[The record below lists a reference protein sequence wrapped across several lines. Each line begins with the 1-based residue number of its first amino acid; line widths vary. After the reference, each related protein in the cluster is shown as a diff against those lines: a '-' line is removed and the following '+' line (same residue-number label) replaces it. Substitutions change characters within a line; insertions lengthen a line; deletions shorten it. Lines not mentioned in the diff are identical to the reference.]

1 MTKFDASCGLT
12 EKTIGAIKYR
22 IKTLL
27 NGKHLPILSENVEMK
42 LFFEG
47 RDAWVFNWE
56 LLKNDSGDPL
66 NVICIGVTVKL
77 KKEFHG
83 LNIPVRY
90 RYLCK
95 VKMVDDIYRS
105 VISIKEEKI
114 PSIPEPNL

>member
-47 RDAWVFNWE
+47 RDA
-56 LLKNDSGDPL
+56 
-66 NVICIGVTVKL
+66 
-77 KKEFHG
+77 
-83 LNIPVRY
+83 
-90 RYLCK
+90 
-95 VKMVDDIYRS
+95 
-105 VISIKEEKI
+105 
-114 PSIPEPNL
+114 